1 MENNYVILYS
11 NNTKEFDIK
20 LSKNIKDNYNISII
34 KFLFNNEQKINDNN
48 LEEVYVDISI
58 EEILII
64 KSFCVISISNTIK
77 SKKILD
83 LLKNYNK
90 YIIFNCDKIFDE
102 LNLFLKYFNN
112 NDSSSLNNIINYSI
126 SNFEEFYNKNNYN
139 NNYNNNKVNKNI
151 KLEYTK
157 ILKYYENEKMN
168 ILTYYKNFDN
178 NIINII
184 QKKCIIE
191 NLKNKYINKVIV
203 ITNNDNVIHL
213 KDILD
218 NQYSKNLIIEKST
231 YNDESY
237 KDIFEIINK
246 KYNNHIFCILRSDI
260 VLPNQDSLG
269 DILMEFEDNKN
280 KIYCISRI
288 ERLINGVLI
297 KYDKL
302 NKIFYST
309 EQDAW
314 IFKSPLNINLD
325 YFNNIY
331 FYEKFS
337 ELALNNILKNN
348 NYKIINDSN
357 KYKILRILTDNNIKN
372 RHILNISDKRKTTI
386 DNLLLLP
393 DNDSFNKVSVEQL
406 VQIINLD
413 EKELYSLKC
422 EIFNKYL
429 KKNIICNMYSYE

>member
-64 KSFCVISISNTIK
+64 KSFCVICISNTIK

-90 YIIFNCDKIFDE
+90 YIIFNSDKIFDE

-139 NNYNNNKVNKNI
+139 FNNNKVNKNI

-218 NQYSKNLIIEKST
+218 TQYSKNLIIEKST

-246 KYNNHIFCILRSDI
+246 KYNNHIFCVLRSDI

-269 DILMEFEDNKN
+269 DILMEFEDNEN

-325 YFNNIY
+325 YFKNIY

-386 DNLLLLP
+386 DNLLILP
-393 DNDSFNKVSVEQL
+393 DNDSFNKVSIEQL
-406 VQIINLD
+406 IQIINLD

>member
-34 KFLFNNEQKINDNN
+34 KFLFNNEQKINDDN
-48 LEEVYVDISI
+48 LEEVYIDISI
-58 EEILII
+58 EEILIK
-64 KSFCVISISNTIK
+64 KSFCVICISNTIK

-90 YIIFNCDKIFDE
+90 YIIFNSDKIFDE

-139 NNYNNNKVNKNI
+139 NNLNNNKINKNI

-203 ITNNDNVIHL
+203 ITNNDDMIHL

-218 NQYSKNLIIEKST
+218 TQYSKNLIIEKFT
-231 YNDESY
+231 YNDASY

-269 DILMEFEDNKN
+269 DILMEFEDNEN

-372 RHILNISDKRKTTI
+372 RHILNNNYKKNNIE
-386 DNLLLLP
+386 NLLILP
-393 DNDSFNKVSVEQL
+393 DNDSFNKVSIEQL